1 MLATRETELR
11 GRKAAK
17 TAEVGFAAPTRLSS
31 PFTEATRAMKAAD
44 VGFVVATRPCGGYAV
59 HLPSKNTTQMKVLSG
74 FWCRFRAIPVGSGEV
89 PIRVVR
95 RCRGHSSVASGMG
108 RDGSGGIIA
117 IALAD

>member
-59 HLPSKNTTQMKVLSG
+59 HLPSKKHYSDEG
-74 FWCRFRAIPVGSGEV
+74 SERFLVQV
-89 PIRVVR
+89 P
-95 RCRGHSSVASGMG
+95 G
-108 RDGSGGIIA
+108 
-117 IALAD
+117 